1 MPQAIVMRAY
11 GGPEVLR
18 SEDVALPPL
27 QPDELR
33 VRTIAA
39 AVNHSDLEV
48 RAGNYPVRRDPP
60 FPYVPGLEVIG
71 DIAETGSDVHDFA
84 VGERVITMM
93 QRTGGIRPGRDG
105 GYAQFVTLPQRVAAR
120 VPTDLDPLDLAALGL
135 ASVTA
140 YEGLRKL
147 GALQGRR
154 VVVTGATGGVGS
166 MAIGIA
172 AALGAEVIAIVS
184 REERVAYAR
193 SLGAQVVHTAAAVE
207 NGALGEETID
217 GALDAVAGALFAPC
231 VNALRDGGVLSVVG
245 AIGGSAVTFDAY
257 HLLNVTLTGYS
268 SETLDGASLRAAMT
282 PICDWLRRRALR
294 PPARTVFALREAAQ
308 AHATLERRGVEGR
321 ILLLP
326 DA

>member
-1 MPQAIVMRAY
+1 MPQAVVMRAY

-18 SEDVALPPL
+18 IETIDLPALKT
-27 QPDELR
+27 DEIR

-39 AVNHSDLEV
+39 AVNHSDLEI

-71 DIAETGSDVHDFA
+71 DIVELGSDARDFA
-84 VGERVITMM
+84 IGERVITMM
-93 QRTGGIRPGRDG
+93 QSTGGIRPRRDG
-105 GYAQFVTLPQRVAAR
+105 GYAQFVTLPQRVASR

-154 VVVTGATGGVGS
+154 VVVTGASGGVGS
-166 MAIGIA
+166 MAVGIA
-172 AALGAEVIAIVS
+172 AALGAEVIAVVS
-184 REERVAYAR
+184 RQERAAYVRA
-193 SLGAQVVHTAAAVE
+193 LGAQIVHTAAEVE

-217 GALDAVAGALFAPC
+217 GVLDAVAGALFAPC
-231 VNALRDGGVLSVVG
+231 VNALRDGATLSVVG
-245 AIGGSAVTFDAY
+245 AIGGGRVTFDAY

-268 SETLDGASLRAAMT
+268 SETLDGASLRAAMAQ
-282 PICDWLRRRALR
+282 ICDWLRRGALR
-294 PPARTVFALREAAQ
+294 PPGRTPFALREAAQ
-308 AHATLERRGVEGR
+308 AHATLEGRGIEGR
-321 ILLLP
+321 ILLIP